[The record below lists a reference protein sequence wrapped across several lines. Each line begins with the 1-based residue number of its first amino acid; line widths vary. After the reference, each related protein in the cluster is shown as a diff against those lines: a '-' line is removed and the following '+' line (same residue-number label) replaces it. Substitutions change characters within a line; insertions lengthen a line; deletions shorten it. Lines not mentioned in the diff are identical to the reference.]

1 MSEQRHTS
9 SDNRL
14 DLTLILKNFW
24 HLFRRTWLLV
34 ILVAVA
40 FGAYSGYRSYSSYVP
55 YYEAEAVL
63 SVSSG
68 YTATVDILNR
78 SSYYDS
84 GATKQVI
91 NTFQDIIGTDAMRE
105 MILQEL
111 GTTYINGSIRTEIIA
126 NSNLFT
132 LAVSSSS
139 AQDAYDILIAVMNNY
154 PKIASLV
161 IGNTQLTMV
170 QTPVVPTV
178 PVNTRS
184 WKSAAYSGAVSGAM
198 VTLAII
204 TLLSQLRKTIRS
216 SDDMKRYT
224 NLTCLGLIPVVPQRR
239 RKNGSTSPSLL
250 RSNLPSS
257 YAEAIRTL
265 RTRLLHRL
273 EGKGKV
279 IMVTSTAPSEGKSTI
294 SANLAL
300 ALSQAGSRVI
310 LVDADMRV
318 QSLQTF
324 FNLKGK
330 FKGLPELLAGSVTD
344 LDSCLQTIPGT
355 SLQLLGSST
364 NVSSPSKL
372 LRSARIQKILQI
384 LRLRADYVIID
395 TPPIGLLADAASFA
409 RLVDGVV
416 YVVRED
422 YANRSEILNCI
433 QSVSDSQANILGYVL
448 NGTSKSGNRYG
459 YGYGS
464 GYGAGYG
471 GYGKYGKSAYDAYGS
486 GK

>member
-1 MSEQRHTS
+1 MSEQKHS
-9 SDNRL
+9 ASDNRL

-34 ILVAVA
+34 ILAAVI
-40 FGAYSGYRSYSSYVP
+40 FGAFSGYRAYRSYSP
-55 YYEAEAVL
+55 YYEAEAVI

-91 NTFQDIIGTDAMRE
+91 STFQDIINTDAMRE
-105 MILQEL
+105 MILQDL
-111 GTTYINGSIRTEIIA
+111 DADYINGSIATEIIA

-132 LAVSSSS
+132 LSVRSGN
-139 AQDAYDILIAVMNNY
+139 AQDAYDILIAVMDNY
-154 PKIASLV
+154 PRIASLV
-161 IGNTQLTMV
+161 IGNAALTMV
-170 QTPVVPTV
+170 QPPVVPTT
-178 PVNTRS
+178 PVNVRN
-184 WKSAAYSGAVSGAM
+184 WKGAATSGAASAAM
-198 VTLAII
+198 VTLVLI

-216 SDDMKRYT
+216 ADDMKQYT

-239 RKNGSTSPSLL
+239 RKSGSSSPSLL

-273 EGKGKV
+273 NGKGKI

-294 SANLAL
+294 SSNLAL
-300 ALSQAGSRVI
+300 ALAQAGSSVI

-318 QSLQTF
+318 QSLQEF
-324 FNLKGK
+324 FGLKGK
-330 FKGLPELLAGSVTD
+330 FSGLPELLAGTVTD
-344 LDSCLQTIPGT
+344 LDSCLQSIPGT
-355 SLQLLGSST
+355 SLRLLGSSS
-364 NVSSPSKL
+364 NVASPSKL
-372 LRSARIQKILQI
+372 LRSARIQKILQV
-384 LRLRADYVIID
+384 LQSRADYVIID

-409 RLVDGVV
+409 RLVDGVI

-422 YANRSEILNCI
+422 YASRSDILNCL
-433 QSVSDSQANILGYVL
+433 QSVSDSQANIIGYVL
-448 NGTSKSGNRYG
+448 NGTAQSNNRYG
-459 YGYGS
+459 YGS
-464 GYGAGYG
+464 SYG